1 MKPVITWILIA
12 DGARARIL
20 EHKGPGSG
28 VSAVDGME
36 FSAEKLKSSDI
47 MADKPGRAFSSQGAS
62 RFAIEPKTDPV
73 AKREADFM
81 AMLAGVLEEKKNN
94 ATVFDRL
101 VLIAAPRAL
110 GELRKALSNS
120 IREII
125 YAELAK
131 DLTKTPNDKVGK
143 HLEEVMVV

>member
-28 VSAVDGME
+28 LAAVKGLE
-36 FSAEKLKSSDI
+36 FSAEKLKASDI
-47 MADKPGRAFSSQGAS
+47 MADRPGRAFSPQGAT
-62 RFAIEPKTDPV
+62 RFAIDPKTDPV
-73 AKREADFM
+73 EKREADFM
-81 AMLAGVLEEKKNN
+81 AMLAGVLNEKYSG
-94 ATVFDRL
+94 AAFARL
-101 VLIAAPRAL
+101 VLVAAPRAL
-110 GELRKALSNS
+110 GNLRKALSEPV
-120 IREII
+120 RQII

-131 DLTKTPNDKVGK
+131 NLTKTPNDKVGK

>member
-12 DGARARIL
+12 DGARARVL

-28 VSAVDGME
+28 IATVNGME

-47 MADKPGRAFSSQGAS
+47 MADKPGRAFSSQGARRS
-62 RFAIEPKTDPV
+62 AIEPKTDPV

-94 ATVFDRL
+94 GTPFDRL

-110 GELRKALSNS
+110 GDLRKALSEPVRK
-120 IREII
+120 IVHAEI
-125 YAELAK
+125 AK
-131 DLTKTPNDKVGK
+131 EIGRAHV
-143 HLEEVMVV
+143 

>member
-28 VSAVDGME
+28 IAAIKGME
-36 FSAEKLKSSDI
+36 FSAERLKSSEI
-47 MADKPGRAFSSQGAS
+47 MADRPGRAFSSTGKS
-62 RFAIEPKTDPV
+62 RSAIEPKTDPV

-81 AMLAGVLEEKKNN
+81 AMLAEVLN
-94 ATVFDRL
+94 AKQNSAKFARL

-110 GELRKALSNS
+110 GDLRKYLSDS
-120 IREII
+120 VREMVH
-125 YAELAK
+125 AEIAK
-131 DLTKTPNDKVGK
+131 DLTKTPNDKIGK
-143 HLEEVMVV
+143 HLEEVMLV

>member
-20 EHKGPGSG
+20 EHKGLGSG
-28 VSAVDGME
+28 VAALKGME
-36 FSAEKLKSSDI
+36 FSAERLKSSEI
-47 MADKPGRAFSSQGAS
+47 MADKPGRAFASNGAS
-62 RFAIEPKTDPV
+62 RSAIEPKTDPV

-81 AMLAGVLEEKKNN
+81 AMLAGVLNEKQTS
-94 ATVFDRL
+94 AAFDRL

-110 GELRKALSNS
+110 GDLRKSLSEPV
-120 IREII
+120 REII

-131 DLTKTPNDKVGK
+131 DLTKTPNDKIGK